1 MKTVFVYNVQTINI
15 PSGIGL
21 VALELNFLPWKQ

>member
-1 MKTVFVYNVQTINI
+1 MKTVVVYNVQTINI

-21 VALELNFLPWKQ
+21 VALELNFLP